1 MSGKHGQETN
11 RTEAGVLMA
20 HGACMKKGMGFWE
33 PLEGVMKAGQRE
45 LMNASVVD
53 AVRQGIFANEGIL
66 FGEMGDARGDARG
79 DAHYLGER
87 P

>member
-1 MSGKHGQETN
+1 
-11 RTEAGVLMA
+11 
-20 HGACMKKGMGFWE
+20 MKKGMGFWE

-66 FGEMGDARGDARG
+66 LGEMGDARGDARG